1 MDEKLLLVVLNNAD
15 RFLFTVD
22 SSILQGSFAV
32 MREYSVPNNRMAA
45 VTIMKMRG

>member
-1 MDEKLLLVVLNNAD
+1 MDDKLMLVVLVVDD

>member
-22 SSILQGSFAV
+22 SSILQGLFAV

>member
-1 MDEKLLLVVLNNAD
+1 MDDKLLLVVLVVAD

-45 VTIMKMRG
+45 ATIMKMRG